1 MTVSD
6 PISVAQNLA
15 LLHTERPPGD
25 QGAACF
31 PMLAQLLI
39 HHQFSW
45 WLAFSCGETEAGQ
58 PLTPRLPECFRQG
71 KVPMRKG
78 IPEWLSAAI
87 HTCLQPVRY
96 SKMQSSLPGLPAVF
110 GLELVPDPL
119 HLSCP
124 SPPELQLYTAPLPP
138 GRQTA
143 AEGTAAALGC
153 VLFCPFILQIL
164 QHGAEEDQTSGQC
177 EEQSG
182 QQLCFPSVFSSPMLQ
197 PGAAQLS
204 TPKHPANESQRSSPG
219 RETEAQL

>member
-1 MTVSD
+1 
-6 PISVAQNLA
+6 
-15 LLHTERPPGD
+15 
-25 QGAACF
+25 
-31 PMLAQLLI
+31 MLQ
-39 HHQFSW
+39 
-45 WLAFSCGETEAGQ
+45 AGQ
-58 PLTPRLPECFRQG
+58 GPHEERDPRVAECCHPHLSLT
-71 KVPMRKG
+71 
-78 IPEWLSAAI
+78 
-87 HTCLQPVRY
+87 
-96 SKMQSSLPGLPAVF
+96 KMQSSLPGLPAVF
-110 GLELVPDPL
+110 GLEVVPDPL

-182 QQLCFPSVFSSPMLQ
+182 QQLCFPSVFSSPMLR

-204 TPKHPANESQRSSPG
+204 TPKHPANESSSSG